1 MKSFREYLN
10 ESRQNTLE
18 EGSIFS
24 SHGKSPLDL
33 LDSAVKSIKGMID
46 NLNDIK
52 EIKDFNKEEQR
63 KINKLLQNRKI
74 IDFWEAFKK
83 ENADKLLKRLE
94 EDQIKQSAQKNDFFL
109 R

>member
-10 ESRQNTLE
+10 ESRQNSLE

-24 SHGKSPLDL
+24 SNGKSPLDL

-52 EIKDFNKEEQR
+52 EIKDFNKAKKEA
-63 KINKLLQNRKI
+63 KLLASFLI
-74 IDFWEAFKK
+74 EANFKFLNLRNTK
-83 ENADKLLKRLE
+83 NLLFEMNHHQIYLKLV
-94 EDQIKQSAQKNDFFL
+94 SGF
-109 R
+109 

>member
-10 ESRQNTLE
+10 ESRQNSLE

-52 EIKDFNKEEQR
+52 EIKDFNKAKKEA
-63 KINKLLQNRKI
+63 KLL
-74 IDFWEAFKK
+74 
-83 ENADKLLKRLE
+83 ADKVE
-94 EDQIKQSAQKNDFFL
+94 ELYFKYAK
-109 R
+109 